1 MFVPFTESFMGDS
14 LLQPM
19 QNLNQSLVTSFLGRH
34 GVFAGKTV
42 WSMPERFVI
51 YIVYKKALY
60 KYASFP
66 FPYFSSL
73 TSRIL
78 FWSLLHCFPDV
89 VVIGIHI

>member
-42 WSMPERFVI
+42 
-51 YIVYKKALY
+51 
-60 KYASFP
+60 
-66 FPYFSSL
+66 
-73 TSRIL
+73 
-78 FWSLLHCFPDV
+78 
-89 VVIGIHI
+89 